1 MMAASLD
8 RTAKPI
14 VCRRRRPLVG
24 GTGSA
29 LFADESS
36 RLEVGQGGSQHLI
49 SDHARGCNAVY

>member
-1 MMAASLD
+1 MVVSMD

-14 VCRRRRPLVG
+14 LCRRSRPVVG
-24 GTGSA
+24 RTGSA

-36 RLEVGQGGSQHLI
+36 RLEVGQIGSQHLI